1 MNLALSNKQTPRIG
15 VICDAI
21 IRAGR
26 YQVVTTLEVAELSGN
41 TQFIIGMDIF
51 HQLGFKLN
59 DMPFSWPQDEPI
71 IKQKPAIEQVVVADK
86 LSELSGNIDKDG
98 IASEWKKIIK
108 DNLDIPISSVC
119 KLPNAVISINT
130 GDATPSYI
138 RQYPIPQALTSRVKA
153 RVEEWHKNGWI
164 MDAPWGCRWNS
175 PILAAPK
182 PSKDKNIPDDIR
194 VCLDARFLNDKIVE
208 MPDSNL
214 PLLRD
219 VIDKLGQF
227 KWVSVIDL
235 ADSYHQFA
243 LREEDRPKTT
253 FTFEGKQ
260 YMFKVTPFGLKVM
273 TGHMQRIMEHL
284 LGDLGVIP
292 FQDDIVIASK
302 TEKEHIELVA
312 EVLNRITYVA
322 GLRIKLK
329 KCKFFETEAKDTWHD
344 CSSIWDQNGS
354 KKD

>member
-1 MNLALSNKQTPRIG
+1 
-15 VICDAI
+15 
-21 IRAGR
+21 
-26 YQVVTTLEVAELSGN
+26 
-41 TQFIIGMDIF
+41 
-51 HQLGFKLN
+51 LN
-59 DMPFSWPQDEPI
+59 DMPFSWPQDEPV
-71 IKQKPAIEQVVVADK
+71 IKQKPATEMVVIADK
-86 LSELSGNIDKDG
+86 QSELSENIDKDG
-98 IASEWKKIIK
+98 IAFEWKKIIK
-108 DNLDIPISSVC
+108 DNLDIPVSNVC

-130 GDATPSYI
+130 GDSTPSYV
-138 RQYPIPQALTSRVKA
+138 RQYPIPQALTGKVKA
-153 RVEEWHKNGWI
+153 RVEEWKKNGWI
-164 MDAPWGCRWNS
+164 MDAPRGCRWNS

-302 TEKEHIELVA
+302 TEKEHVEIVA

-329 KCKFFETEAKDTWHD
+329 KCKFFETEAKILGMIVARSGIKMDP
-344 CSSIWDQNGS
+344 